1 MNHFEY
7 QIIPADQWRR
17 IKGTPP
23 KKEDCPPTL
32 ATVDAFVG
40 RAADRLCRLKG
51 TTLKGDACER
61 PHLVPITPEGRTFA
75 ALDAF
80 VRQTDLCPG
89 EIRINGEWVIGYR
102 FVVATETDTLIM
114 LSDLNEEVEEV
125 FPVA

>member
-17 IKGTPP
+17 IKGNPS
-23 KKEDCPPTL
+23 E
-32 ATVDAFVG
+32 G
-40 RAADRLCRLKG
+40 
-51 TTLKGDACER
+51 ER

-89 EIRINGEWVIGYR
+89 EIRINGEWVVGYR

-114 LSDLNEEVEEV
+114 LSDLNEQVEEV
-125 FPVA
+125 FALA